1 MNKILRLFMVALLLL
16 GMGVVHADSLDTL
29 AQFLKSTR
37 SLRADFVQVV
47 AAPAKEGRPAKPKT
61 SSGVFAFIR
70 PSVFRFDYSKPYV
83 QNIVADGQQLWLFD
97 ADLNQVTVRNQAQT
111 LGSTPAALIASAQDL
126 GSLGKEFNLK
136 AAPSQEGLDWV
147 LATPKIQ
154 DTSLQTIRIGLRPDG
169 GQVVLSQLDI
179 TDAFGN
185 RSLIR
190 FERVELN
197 PSNLTLSQFVFVP
210 PKGADV
216 VRP

>member
-1 MNKILRLFMVALLLL
+1 MKNIQRFVLVGLMVLSA
-16 GMGVVHADSLDTL
+16 GAVCADSLDSL

-37 SLRADFVQVV
+37 SFRADFVQVV
-47 AAPAKEGRPAKPKT
+47 SAPAKEGRPSRPKT

-126 GSLGKEFNLK
+126 ATLGKEFTLK
-136 AAPSQEGLDWV
+136 AAPSQDGMDWV
-147 LATPKIQ
+147 EATPKMK
-154 DTSLQTIRIGLRPDG
+154 DASVRTVRIGLRAEAA
-169 GQVVLSQLDI
+169 QILLSQLDI
-179 TDAFGN
+179 VDAFGN

-190 FERVELN
+190 FERTEVN
-197 PSNLTLSQFVFVP
+197 PSNLSFSQFSFVP

>member
-1 MNKILRLFMVALLLL
+1 MNISFHFIVSAALCFFVGVA
-16 GMGVVHADSLDTL
+16 HADSMDSL

-37 SLRADFVQVV
+37 SWRADFVQVV
-47 AAPAKEGRPAKPKT
+47 TAPAKEGKPLRPKT

-83 QNIVADGQQLWLFD
+83 QKIVADGQQLWLFD

-126 GSLGKEFNLK
+126 ATLGKEFTLI
-136 AAPSQEGLDWV
+136 AVPSQDGVDWV
-147 LATPKIQ
+147 EATPKMK
-154 DTSLQTIRIGLRPDG
+154 DASLRTVRIGLRAEAA
-169 GQVVLSQLDI
+169 QILLSQLDI
-179 TDAFGN
+179 VDAFGN

-190 FERVELN
+190 FERTEVN
-197 PSNLTLSQFVFVP
+197 PSNLSFSQFSFVP